1 MKSAVG
7 HTHVDIGPSVD
18 PIVLLH
24 CGLRSRL
31 CLPPLAPWCGL
42 IPTEPECRPHHASRC
57 WSHSWVLSQ
66 CALRS
71 GSHSCLKP
79 CLPLRGQAPCASGAH
94 LSRWS
99 RHALRYSPHSILP
112 VLPLPPS
119 FHGVLCVLG
128 PCLHLVTRRAR
139 AWHGQGTVCYAAC
152 MPVGCAVRSC
162 LVYWGGCV
170 YYAHMPVGCAA
181 STVHTLIT
189 FSALMWPGKL

>member
-1 MKSAVG
+1 VSAPSCFALLVTLVG
-7 HTHVDIGPSVD
+7 VVPVCLALWVTLLFEALPS
-18 PIVLLH
+18 
-24 CGLRSRL
+24 
-31 CLPPLAPWCGL
+31 
-42 IPTEPECRPHHASRC
+42 PTS
-57 WSHSWVLSQ
+57 
-66 CALRS
+66 
-71 GSHSCLKP
+71 
-79 CLPLRGQAPCASGAH
+79 QAPCASGAH

-162 LVYWGGCV
+162 LVCWGGCV